1 MGFGESI
8 LRYFAFLI
16 IIMTAFITNATHS
29 WANSKSSGNPKY
41 ASIVMDAETGMILS
55 QRYADATRHPA
66 SLTKVMTLLLVF
78 DALERGDLNLRDRI
92 RISSRAAS
100 MVPSKLGLPA
110 GSSIRVE
117 DAIYALVTKSANDIA
132 VAVAEHLGGT
142 ESKFARAMTDRSKA
156 IGMNATRFMNA
167 SGLHDK
173 YQVTTARDMAKM
185 AQYIIKRYPKYY
197 TYFKTRDFTY
207 KGKTYRN
214 HNRLLG
220 NYRGM
225 DGFKTGYINASGFN
239 LIASAERDGRRI
251 IGVVFGGR
259 SGASR
264 NEHMVN
270 ILDTGFSK
278 ASNIR
283 LAKAVYVPT
292 PKHKPIFGI
301 AEGKPGSFN
310 NPSNVGFTSLAS
322 LDSTT
327 RIVTSQQAG
336 ANDQNA
342 VTTDEIIPNYTALSN
357 ALTSAEFQRLIGEG
371 DFDPGVSKRLE
382 TGLIAVSVHKGD
394 YQSIKPA
401 MAQNSQTQENQIIE
415 GIANGVAAIEPKAG
429 TPSTAPVQNASF
441 DPNHFDSRE
450 WSIQIGAFGSRL
462 ATDQKLY
469 KAQSML
475 PQNLANQVKAVAVPL
490 RTAEGMVFRARLT
503 GLSQDQAKQACAY
516 FANCLPI
523 APLNR

>member
-1 MGFGESI
+1 MRHI
-8 LRYFAFLI
+8 
-16 IIMTAFITNATHS
+16 AFILVLTLAFFVNVGDS
-29 WANSKSSGNPKY
+29 WAKKKSSGNPKY

-78 DALERGDLNLRDRI
+78 DALERGDISLRDRV

-117 DAIYALVTKSANDIA
+117 DAIYSLVTKSANDVA
-132 VAVAEHLGGT
+132 VALAEHLGGT
-142 ESKFARAMTDRSKA
+142 ESKFARVMTNRSKG

-167 SGLHDK
+167 SGLHNK

-185 AQYIIKRYPKYY
+185 ARYIIKRYPKYY
-197 TYFKTRDFTY
+197 AYFKTRNFTY

-239 LIASAERDGRRI
+239 LIASAKRDGRRI
-251 IGVVFGGR
+251 IGVVFGGK
-259 SGASR
+259 SGSSR
-264 NEHMVN
+264 NTHMAS

-278 ASNIR
+278 ASRIR
-283 LAKAVYVPT
+283 LAKAYYVPT
-292 PKHKPIFGI
+292 PKHKPIIGI
-301 AEGKPGSFN
+301 AAGKTRSFN

-322 LDSTT
+322 LNSNT
-327 RIVTSQQAG
+327 RIVSTQPA
-336 ANDQNA
+336 
-342 VTTDEIIPNYTALSN
+342 TTNNPNVVASDEIIPNYTALSD
-357 ALTSAEFQRLIGEG
+357 ALSSAEFQKLIGEG

-382 TGLIAVSVHKGD
+382 TGLIAISVHKGD
-394 YQSIKPA
+394 FKSVEPA
-401 MAQNSQTQENQIIE
+401 ADQTVE
-415 GIANGVAAIEPKAG
+415 GIANGVAIIEPNAG
-429 TPSTAPVQNASF
+429 TPATAPIQNARF
-441 DPNHFDSRE
+441 DPNHFDNRE

-469 KAQSML
+469 KAKSML
-475 PQNLANQVKAVAVPL
+475 PPDLANQVKAVAVPL
-490 RTAEGMVFRARLT
+490 RTAEGMVFRARLS